1 MYTQAQ
7 SHIHWRGSIVW
18 PNARAWRA
26 RVPQGTVGSNP
37 TLSAKAIGV
46 IQQLDGPDLTF
57 HPLRVTMRAVVL
69 DGELAVPCTR
79 NPL

>member
-1 MYTQAQ
+1 
-7 SHIHWRGSIVW
+7 
-18 PNARAWRA
+18 
-26 RVPQGTVGSNP
+26 VPQGTVGSNP

>member
-1 MYTQAQ
+1 M
-7 SHIHWRGSIVW
+7 HWRGSIVW

-26 RVPQGTVGSNP
+26 RVPKGTVGSNP
-37 TLSAKAIGV
+37 TLSATAIGA
-46 IQQLDGPDLTF
+46 IERSHCPDLTY
-57 HPLRVTMRAVVL
+57 HLVRDTMRVVVL